1 MRTRPRARLSRLVSL
16 ALACAPALTQTTCGG
31 CDREDG
37 ASAVE
42 ALGLSSRERET
53 LARVEAL
60 GDRAAFVVVL
70 RPARWE
76 ALGASLSGLAAALP
90 EALRAELAPPQSLD
104 EWLALARAQLGE
116 RDGAVVPGEPIAL
129 KGWDPARPV
138 VLALA
143 EPPVVGPPGA
153 VAAALGS
160 AGDNIGALRHQ
171 ARVPA
176 LDPSALL
183 ASLAALLDRHGARA
197 ESLTRE
203 DGDALRWSFG
213 PSAWVALVPEAD
225 GVRIVAS
232 THERVSEGFIGDPR
246 SLQSRALD
254 EPARAPA
261 RTPALL
267 SLARDDAAVGLL
279 VRPWSVRALGSW
291 LGAVEVARALEY
303 VTPDMRDRLAARG
316 LEIILR
322 GELLMTDE
330 GAEVDDVAL
339 SLRVDGDALI
349 LNAVSS
355 VSDRGAALLDAGLA
369 RRGAPPPLATEARP
383 LAELTLTLDLDAL
396 AGAAS
401 AAAERPTES
410 DARELTRELAECGI
424 ACTLYLPTRAPVD
437 TLRRLAPALPRDPDV
452 PLALPRSARAALLKL
467 DRARPEAALAI
478 EFSSSFD
485 AEKLRALL
493 ERAPRELGLQLHTEA
508 RGDATLA
515 LLGLNVDPR
524 AVFDLRGDAPREPS
538 RELVS
543 IGRARVELD
552 ALAAAPTVRAALPG
566 SMSIKGLGTLTAE
579 TWRSGQVLVS
589 ELRLARDGSD
599 ASSSAPPAWVRGLGR
614 VAWESPIRASPASP
628 GDACLAEA
636 ARAVAEA
643 LAAQATAAPEERAR
657 MTYAALEEAEPGLRC
672 AAEHEATRAAAASLR
687 AAVVLPMTRALV
699 RAWRP
704 DEAQAALARHC
715 EASGAET
722 LCDRAKALARVPSVA
737 LARPRTRCPSQG
749 GDSVDADHR
758 VLVTGDGRVFYDE
771 EETSVAELAARVE
784 ASLGPPPGPR
794 PRLLDDGFGDQ
805 AEGSVAL
812 AFAET
817 TTTAA
822 LTPVLL
828 ALAGARLREFSIV
841 VDGDSGPRGVPIAA
855 PLRER
860 RALDALLD
868 EERPGITVALDGDRI
883 AFEGAWQAAAPT
895 PSATPNPSLYESART
910 LFPDADFVVRPTA
923 ATPWRAVAEALVAT
937 CPNGQLVRD
946 APAMPDR

>member
-1 MRTRPRARLSRLVSL
+1 MRTARPQWRRW
-16 ALACAPALTQTTCGG
+16 G
-31 CDREDG
+31 C
-37 ASAVE
+37 
-42 ALGLSSRERET
+42 SRERET

-90 EALRAELAPPQSLD
+90 EALRAGFAPPQSLD

-339 SLRVDGDALI
+339 SLRVDGDALV

-369 RRGAPPPLATEARP
+369 RRG
-383 LAELTLTLDLDAL
+383 
-396 AGAAS
+396 
-401 AAAERPTES
+401 
-410 DARELTRELAECGI
+410 
-424 ACTLYLPTRAPVD
+424 
-437 TLRRLAPALPRDPDV
+437 RRRRSLPRRV
-452 PLALPRSARAALLKL
+452 RS
-467 DRARPEAALAI
+467 
-478 EFSSSFD
+478 
-485 AEKLRALL
+485 
-493 ERAPRELGLQLHTEA
+493 
-508 RGDATLA
+508 
-515 LLGLNVDPR
+515 
-524 AVFDLRGDAPREPS
+524 PS
-538 RELVS
+538 
-543 IGRARVELD
+543 
-552 ALAAAPTVRAALPG
+552 
-566 SMSIKGLGTLTAE
+566 
-579 TWRSGQVLVS
+579 
-589 ELRLARDGSD
+589 
-599 ASSSAPPAWVRGLGR
+599 
-614 VAWESPIRASPASP
+614 
-628 GDACLAEA
+628 
-636 ARAVAEA
+636 
-643 LAAQATAAPEERAR
+643 
-657 MTYAALEEAEPGLRC
+657 
-672 AAEHEATRAAAASLR
+672 
-687 AAVVLPMTRALV
+687 
-699 RAWRP
+699 
-704 DEAQAALARHC
+704 
-715 EASGAET
+715 
-722 LCDRAKALARVPSVA
+722 
-737 LARPRTRCPSQG
+737 
-749 GDSVDADHR
+749 
-758 VLVTGDGRVFYDE
+758 
-771 EETSVAELAARVE
+771 
-784 ASLGPPPGPR
+784 
-794 PRLLDDGFGDQ
+794 
-805 AEGSVAL
+805 
-812 AFAET
+812 
-817 TTTAA
+817 
-822 LTPVLL
+822 
-828 ALAGARLREFSIV
+828 
-841 VDGDSGPRGVPIAA
+841 
-855 PLRER
+855 
-860 RALDALLD
+860 
-868 EERPGITVALDGDRI
+868 
-883 AFEGAWQAAAPT
+883 
-895 PSATPNPSLYESART
+895 
-910 LFPDADFVVRPTA
+910 
-923 ATPWRAVAEALVAT
+923 
-937 CPNGQLVRD
+937 
-946 APAMPDR
+946 